1 MKKQKSLDD
10 LGPLQRS
17 VLETVWECKEATA
30 HQVRDRLN
38 HTRELAYTTI
48 LSAMQKLEKAG
59 WLKHRAEGRTYIYTA
74 TQPREQAGARSV
86 KGFLRRVFAGDALAV
101 FQHLIRDSDL
111 SENDLQQI
119 REMIEDKKAE
129 VQS

>member
-74 TQPREQAGARSV
+74 TQTREQAGARSV